1 MRSRPARKLVL
12 ALLGITVV
20 APPQS
25 RAQSQVS
32 PSAKLAFDVASIKP
46 NTSGD
51 RRTGMFPSRGR
62 FSAANVTLRQLIQN
76 SYLLQDFQ
84 IVGGP
89 SWLNSARYDIEAKG
103 NGGPGPEFQVMLQSL
118 LANRF
123 QLRTH
128 WETKKLPIYVLLADK
143 NGPKV
148 KHTTSCV
155 GETSPTNPCGGF
167 TITPRGDLIGR
178 SVRMEQFAGNLS
190 FLLHRT
196 VLDKTGLS
204 ETYDL
209 DLHWAPDEAPSNSL
223 GGDGAP
229 SLDSNRPEI
238 FTALQEQLGLIL
250 RAQKGP
256 INILVI
262 DHAAPPTEN

>member
-1 MRSRPARKLVL
+1 VL
-12 ALLGITVV
+12 ALLVIAVV

-25 RAQSQVS
+25 RTQSQRS

-46 NTSGD
+46 NSSGD
-51 RRTGMFPSRGR
+51 RRTGMVPSRGR
-62 FSAANVTLRQLIQN
+62 FLATNVTLRQLIQN

-103 NGGPGPEFQVMLQSL
+103 NGGPGPEFHVMVQSL
-118 LANRF
+118 LADRF
-123 QLRTH
+123 QLRVH
-128 WETKKLPIYVLLADK
+128 RETKKLPIYVLLLDK
-143 NGPKV
+143 NGPRV
-148 KHTTSCV
+148 KHATSCV
-155 GETSPTNPCGGF
+155 GETSSTNPCGGF
-167 TITPRGDLIGR
+167 TMTPRGDLIGR
-178 SVRMEQFAGNLS
+178 SVRMEQFVGNLS

-196 VLDKTGLS
+196 VLDKTELS

-209 DLHWAPDEAPSNSL
+209 DLHWAPDEATYSSL
-223 GGDGAP
+223 GGSGAP

-238 FTALQEQLGLIL
+238 FTALREQLGLKL
-250 RAQKGP
+250 QAQKGP
-256 INILVI
+256 VNILVI